1 VQHFLGEEAPEKIQ
15 NAPLRQSIPACL
27 VLGERED
34 QIQLSSPSFFTTSS
48 NGMPGSFSSNRESAM
63 K

>member
-1 VQHFLGEEAPEKIQ
+1 LKKIQ
-15 NAPLRQSIPACL
+15 NAPLRQAIPACL